1 MKKDKK
7 VLKAHQGMAHVPK
20 QNTKMGSQPTST
32 SDKAASMAMFLPP
45 PSRTRGPIAP
55 RPQLPRIQRDSPL
68 RQPAVVGP
76 PIKRPPRIS
85 DGPLDGGGRG
95 ITGGIRRRPPP
106 TAAQQKEIN
115 TGREIDRRM
124 RGNKVVRDNQA
135 DMKSRYDAAL
145 KKRGGAMQVF
155 NEQMDYYRGGRKG
168 KRPERIDPFKGMSSR
183 EQRRAKNAS
192 RSEFDETN
200 RQVRKQMG
208 TQTKP
213 RQPRVG
219 LGGIQLSPFKT
230 VPQRRNK
237 GGAVKKK
244 YSEVKTLKQGGYV
257 SRAKYGSVDNLNKK
271 K

>member
-7 VLKAHQGMAHVPK
+7 VIKAHQGMAHVPK

-219 LGGIQLSPFKT
+219 LGGSQLSPFKT
-230 VPQRRNK
+230 GLQRRNK